1 MPEKKPAHA
10 FYITTPARRPRN
22 PRIKPIEEKS
32 CGIILFREEV
42 APAGTRP
49 IHYYLV
55 LHYPGGHWDFAKGH
69 VEANENEE
77 MTALREMRE
86 ETGIF
91 KVTFMKNF
99 RLAMDYFYRRDRRF
113 YHKNVIYFLGKTSE
127 QKVKLSHEHQG
138 YAWLTYA
145 DAMKQLTFENAKLLL
160 KKAEKFLAGN

>member
-1 MPEKKPAHA
+1 M
-10 FYITTPARRPRN
+10 YITTPARRPKN
-22 PRIKPIEEKS
+22 PRVKPIQEKS
-32 CGIILFREEV
+32 CGIILFREE
-42 APAGTRP
+42 ASTSEDTHTNSKST
-49 IHYYLV
+49 HYYLV

-99 RLAMDYFYRRDRRF
+99 RVAMDYFYRRDRRL
-113 YHKNVIYFLGKTSE
+113 YHKDVIYFLGKTSE

-145 DAMKQLTFENAKLLL
+145 DAMKQLTFENAKSLL
-160 KKAEKFLAGN
+160 KKAEKFLVEK